1 MNRIRLLLFPMFA
14 AAVMALSPGISPTY
28 AEQGPA
34 TVKPAAKIDPEA
46 ARKAEE
52 KDPVA
57 AKKKADAAIRAR
69 AQRDAAH
76 KRRQDTKAYIK
87 KVVEGQPPAAPDN
100 GGTQ

>member
-14 AAVMALSPGISPTY
+14 AAVMSLSGISLTY

-34 TVKPAAKIDPEA
+34 TKIDPAA

-57 AKKKADAAIRAR
+57 AKKKADAAVKAR
-69 AQRDAAH
+69 AQRDAAV
-76 KRRQDTKAYIK
+76 KRRHDTKAYIK
-87 KVVEGQPPAAPDN
+87 KVVEGQPPAAPDS
-100 GGTQ
+100 GGEK